1 LKEVTV
7 QKKMSAKTRDS
18 RDEQAEEQAAKEW
31 ADEQAA
37 FVGSIWAN
45 RYPGGRDW

>member
-7 QKKMSAKTRDS
+7 QKMMAAKVPES
-18 RDEQAEEQAAKEW
+18 CDEQEEEQAAREW

-37 FVGSIWAN
+37 FVGGIWAN
-45 RYPGGRDW
+45 RHPAGRDW

>member
-1 LKEVTV
+1 
-7 QKKMSAKTRDS
+7 MAAKVPES
-18 RDEQAEEQAAKEW
+18 RDEQEESQAAKEW

-45 RYPGGRDW
+45 RYPTGRDW